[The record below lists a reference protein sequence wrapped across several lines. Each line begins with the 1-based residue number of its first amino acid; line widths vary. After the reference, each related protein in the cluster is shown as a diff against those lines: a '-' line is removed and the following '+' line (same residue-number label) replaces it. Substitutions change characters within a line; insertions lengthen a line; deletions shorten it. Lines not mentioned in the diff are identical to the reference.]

1 MLSQFNGLKAGHN
14 IRAVSYTHL
23 DVYKRQFNNQPY
35 SFPYLFI
42 EEIDKSALQE
52 ILISSLMK
60 VKGSLVKQLYRN
72 LFYLLELDPSSIKP
86 YFKIKNESSLV
97 PEMFE
102 KIIPEQE
109 LEIDVVVRIPPI
121 RERSVR
127 VKVKTVE
134 KAVPNIVGPGAF

>member
-1 MLSQFNGLKAGHN
+1 MYAQT
-14 IRAVSYTHL
+14 VQDTTCL
-23 DVYKRQFNNQPY
+23 DYPIQYITSP
-35 SFPYLFI
+35 STGI

-72 LFYLLELDPSSIKP
+72 LSYLLEVDLSSIKP

-97 PEMFE
+97 SEMFE

-121 RERSVR
+121 RERFVR

-134 KAVPNIVGPGAF
+134 KAMPNIVEPGAF